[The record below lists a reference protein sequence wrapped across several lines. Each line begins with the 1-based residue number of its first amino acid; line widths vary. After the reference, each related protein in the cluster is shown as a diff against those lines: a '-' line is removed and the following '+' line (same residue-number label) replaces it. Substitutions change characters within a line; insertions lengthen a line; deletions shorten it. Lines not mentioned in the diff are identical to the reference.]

1 MATIKFTLAN
11 AASFSNNFT
20 AVLLGKNGFQSN
32 FGSIKLLAN
41 TVSVVDND
49 PAMRPNGNIQF
60 EVVGF
65 NQLHDYNFDKHVL
78 AVNDVSGSVRGDD
91 YITIPVND
99 KSGDIAQENF
109 VGFLPSINSLS
120 YNIAGYDI
128 SLNTIKVVNEH
139 AGDTTLFDKLEEPPF
154 YVSFTQLINK
164 DHLKSITTS
173 STSRTGWNP
182 NTVKAGNVY
191 IIGSTRTRILE
202 NNVSTFTENK
212 VTLSPRSIAGT
223 V

>member
-65 NQLHDYNFDKHVL
+65 NQ
-78 AVNDVSGSVRGDD
+78 
-91 YITIPVND
+91 
-99 KSGDIAQENF
+99 
-109 VGFLPSINSLS
+109 
-120 YNIAGYDI
+120 
-128 SLNTIKVVNEH
+128 
-139 AGDTTLFDKLEEPPF
+139 
-154 YVSFTQLINK
+154 
-164 DHLKSITTS
+164 
-173 STSRTGWNP
+173 
-182 NTVKAGNVY
+182 
-191 IIGSTRTRILE
+191 
-202 NNVSTFTENK
+202 
-212 VTLSPRSIAGT
+212 
-223 V
+223 